1 MRKIIKLF
9 PNVGP
14 LSEGLCAVG
23 SCGHFGGNFMTGFG
37 KYNKYDF
44 LLGEGPVMMTGSA
57 L

>member
-23 SCGHFGGNFMTGFG
+23 SCGHFGGNFMTDFG